1 MHSFTRLSIGPRR
14 VGRGVLAAI
23 VAVVLLAA
31 GCSSSS
37 KSPGSASTSSVPTSS
52 GSGGDQTTY
61 TVGLLGDFTGAA
73 SATSRYMPEAVQA
86 AVDVAATEGY
96 KIRVV
101 QADTQST
108 PAGALA
114 GAQKLVSQDHVFAVI
129 AISDLT
135 FGAAQYLA
143 SNGVP
148 VVGADV
154 DGPEWITDRNMFSI
168 LGSPDYTKV
177 TSGTGK
183 FFKVVGATNVGVIGY
198 SIVPSSADVA
208 KATSISDQAA
218 GIKTGYVNAQ
228 FPLGSTNVGPIVLAL
243 KNAGVDAVSALI
255 QQNSGFAIINGLRQE
270 GVKIKAPVLWAGY
283 GSDLLDA
290 GPAALSQ
297 AQNVYFAISY
307 EPVEMHTAATE
318 RFQDALKKYADFTET
333 PGLNEYLGYVA
344 IDAFV
349 TGLKASGPHTTQAH
363 FIDSMLGVTNYDGAG
378 LFGDHTLSFAMDARG
393 GAPGA
398 GGCEWYTIF
407 QGSTFHLVP
416 NADPVCG
423 GVIPGKVS

>member
-1 MHSFTRLSIGPRR
+1 VTL
-14 VGRGVLAAI
+14 
-23 VAVVLLAA
+23 VAT

-37 KSPGSASTSSVPTSS
+37 KGASSTTSTAASTGATAGSSAH
-52 GSGGDQTTY
+52 QTTY
-61 TVGLLGDFTGAA
+61 TIGLLGDFTGAA
-73 SATSRYMPEAVQA
+73 SATSKYMPEAVQA
-86 AVDVAATEGY
+86 AIDVAATEGY
-96 KIRVV
+96 KIKMV

-114 GAQKLVSQDHVFAVI
+114 GAQKLVSQDHVYAVI

-143 SNGVP
+143 SNNVP

-168 LGSPDYTKV
+168 FGAPDYTKV
-177 TSGTGK
+177 TAGTGL
-183 FFKVVGATNVGVIGY
+183 FFKTVGATNVGVVGY
-198 SIVPSSADVA
+198 QIIPSSADVA
-208 KATSISDQAA
+208 KATPISDQAA

-228 FPLGSTNVGPIVLAL
+228 FPLGSTNVGPIVIAL

-270 GVKIKAPVLWAGY
+270 GVTVKAPVLWAGY

-290 GPAALSQ
+290 GPATLSQ

-307 EPVEMHTAATE
+307 EPVEMHTPATE
-318 RFQDALKKYADFTET
+318 KFQDALKKYANFTES

-344 IDAFV
+344 VDAFV
-349 TGLKASGPHTTQAH
+349 DGLKAAGANPTQAQ
-363 FIDSMLGVTNYDGAG
+363 FINAMLGITNYDGAG
-378 LFGDHTLSFAMDARG
+378 LFGSHTLSFAMSARG
-393 GAPGA
+393 GTSGA
-398 GGCEWYTIF
+398 DGCIWYTLF